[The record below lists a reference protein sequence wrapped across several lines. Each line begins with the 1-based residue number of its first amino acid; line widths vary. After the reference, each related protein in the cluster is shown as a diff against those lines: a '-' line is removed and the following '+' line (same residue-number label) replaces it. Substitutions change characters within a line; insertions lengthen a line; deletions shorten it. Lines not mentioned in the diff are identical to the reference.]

1 MVPDNMLTRLT
12 VGDVVRMTKEPR
24 NSSWLACR
32 IHQGTVGVVCSES
45 RNSETGEVYMWWV
58 KFFGVDKCP
67 FDERGWPVFLVN
79 LGELVER
86 LEVLPD
92 EGR

>member
-1 MVPDNMLTRLT
+1 MVPDSTLTRLT
-12 VGDVVRMTKEPR
+12 VGAVVRMRAEPR
-24 NSSWLACR
+24 NSSWLACH

-45 RNSETGEVYMWWV
+45 RNSETGEAYMWWV

-67 FDERGWPVFLVN
+67 FDERGWPVFPVN

-86 LEVLPD
+86 LEVAD
-92 EGR
+92 EDR